1 METPIFLGPSSLMCK
16 CPRWAFC
23 YPANQSAS
31 SIDALYAGGTVICD
45 AKLKRAPACARRA
58 RGMGRRPHF
67 GRPGHIPR
75 PGVEGIGITISHL
88 DGAPRTTAGQM
99 LAAPLAPAPKHS

>member
-23 YPANQSAS
+23 YPANQAAS
-31 SIDALYAGGTVICD
+31 SIDALYAKGTVICD

-58 RGMGRRPHF
+58 RRTPPRSPWATT
-67 GRPGHIPR
+67 GHITRPR
-75 PGVEGIGITISHL
+75 IEHLAVTPGDQE
-88 DGAPRTTAGQM
+88 
-99 LAAPLAPAPKHS
+99 AALLPVTGKAARSPQLP